1 MEPTLSENPPG
12 KILSPVRPKLSEAE
26 VRAELEKV
34 LASDRFRQAE
44 GLKRFLRYT
53 VEHTLRGEGD
63 QLKEYRI
70 GIEVLDR
77 DPSFDPRLDPAVRM
91 AARRLRAKLQEFY
104 ETDGRED
111 PVRIDIP
118 KGGYAA
124 IFSNL
129 PSTDLP
135 SPDKSAGFQKSRT
148 PHRTRIVNWA
158 VIFAALCLGALVFVA
173 LEINRGRSFGGAS
186 RQIRSIAVLPLQ
198 NLSGDPSKE
207 YLADGL
213 TEELLTDLAQVRSLR
228 VISRTSV
235 MTYKG
240 TRKRL
245 PEIARELNVDAVV
258 EGSVM
263 RSGSRIQVTAQLIE
277 APTDTHL
284 WAQTYQGDLS
294 DLLTLQNQVAQAIVH
309 QVGVK
314 LSSEE
319 QDRLKTVHL
328 ASPEAHEAYLLGR
341 YYWNKRN
348 AEGFARAIESF
359 QRAAE
364 KDPQYA
370 PPYAGLADCYVL
382 LAEYTLRP
390 SQEVIPKARD
400 AAARALKLDPTLAEA
415 HASLG
420 AAKVDDWDWKGGEQE
435 LSRAI
440 ELNPGYATAHQW
452 YAELLSQEGR
462 SDEAITEIKRAQ
474 ELDPLSLVVNT
485 IEGRILLFAGLI
497 DEAIDQLQKTLE
509 LDPDFTLASYNL
521 GKAYLQKGD
530 LKGATAEFQESAKVK
545 VAERAAALAYAYC
558 RAGKTAA
565 ARDLMAAYVN
575 QPPVKQPEVR
585 QSEVNQSRVEQRS
598 STYVSW
604 YGVAIFYAGLG
615 QNDQAITSLEKA
627 YVQHDSRLRD
637 VKEDAFF
644 ESLHSDPRF
653 ARLVQSV
660 GL

>member
-12 KILSPVRPKLSEAE
+12 RILSSASPKLSEAE
-26 VRAELEKV
+26 VRTGLEKV
-34 LASDRFRQAE
+34 LASDRFRPAE

-70 GIEVLDR
+70 GVEVLDR

-91 AARRLRAKLQEFY
+91 AARRLRAKLQEYY

-111 PVRIDIP
+111 PIRIDIP

-124 IFSNL
+124 IFSHFSSQHL
-129 PSTDLP
+129 SIPET
-135 SPDKSAGFQKSRT
+135 SAGREQSPRG
-148 PHRTRIVNWA
+148 HRPRIVTWVAILA
-158 VIFAALCLGALVFVA
+158 VLSVSTLVFVD
-173 LEINRGRSFGGAS
+173 LENNRRGSGNAS
-186 RQIRSIAVLPLQ
+186 RQIHSVAVLPLQ

-213 TEELLTDLAQVRSLR
+213 TESLVTDLAQVHSLR

-235 MTYKG
+235 MTYKN
-240 TRKRL
+240 TKKRL

-263 RSGSRIQVTAQLIE
+263 RSGNRIQVTAQLIE

-284 WAQTYQGDLS
+284 WAQSYEGDLN
-294 DLLTLQNQVAQAIVH
+294 DLLTLQNQVAQAIVQ

-314 LSSEE
+314 LTTKE
-319 QDRLKTVHL
+319 QGRLKTVHL
-328 ASPEAHEAYLLGR
+328 ANPEAHDAYLLGR
-341 YYWNKRN
+341 YYWNKRTM
-348 AEGFARAIESF
+348 EGFAKAAESF
-359 QRAAE
+359 QRATE
-364 KDPQYA
+364 KDPRYA

-390 SQEVIPKARD
+390 SKEVIPKARD
-400 AAARALKLDPTLAEA
+400 SAAKALELDPTLAEA

-420 AAKVDDWDWKGGEQE
+420 AAEVDDWDWRGAEQE
-435 LSRAI
+435 FRRAI
-440 ELNPGYATAHQW
+440 ELNPGYGTGHQW

-462 SDEAITEIKRAQ
+462 SGEAIAEIKHAQ

-485 IEGRILLFAGLI
+485 IEGRILLFAGLL
-497 DEAIDQLQKTLE
+497 DQAIDQLRKTLE
-509 LDPDFTLASYNL
+509 LDPEFTLANYNL

-530 LKGATAEFQESAKVK
+530 LKRATAEFVEAAKVK
-545 VAERAAALAYAYC
+545 VAERQAALAYAYS
-558 RAGKTAA
+558 RTGKTAA
-565 ARDLMAAYVN
+565 ARDLMASYIKKASVG
-575 QPPVKQPEVR
+575 QTGVRQPE
-585 QSEVNQSRVEQRS
+585 SA
-598 STYVSW
+598 YVSW
-604 YGVAIFYAGLG
+604 YGLAIFYAGLG
-615 QNDQAITSLEKA
+615 ENDQALTSLEKA

-644 ESLHSDPRF
+644 ESLRSDPRF
-653 ARLVQSV
+653 VQLVQRL

>member
-1 MEPTLSENPPG
+1 MEPTLSENPSG
-12 KILSPVRPKLSEAE
+12 KVLSNTGSDIPQEA

-34 LASDRFRQAE
+34 FRSDRFRQAE

-53 VEHTLRGEGD
+53 VEHTLQGEGD

-70 GIEVLDR
+70 GVEVLDR
-77 DPSFDPRLDPAVRM
+77 DSSFDPRLDPAVRM
-91 AARRLRAKLQEFY
+91 AARRLRSKLQEYY

-111 PVRIDIP
+111 PIRIYVP

-124 IFSNL
+124 TFSH
-129 PSTDLP
+129 PSHDP
-135 SPDKSAGFQKSRT
+135 SIPKTSAAGEKLRKA
-148 PHRTRIVNWA
+148 HRPRIVAWMA
-158 VIFAALCLGALVFVA
+158 VVAVLCVFASIFIG
-173 LEINRGRSFGGAS
+173 LEINRRSRSSGGPS
-186 RQIRSIAVLPLQ
+186 RQIRSVAVLPLQ

-263 RSGSRIQVTAQLIE
+263 RSGNRIQVTAQLIE

-284 WAQTYQGDLS
+284 WAQTYEGDLS
-294 DLLTLQNQVAQAIVH
+294 DLLTLQNQVAQAIVQ

-319 QDRLKTVHL
+319 QGRLQTVHL

-341 YYWNKRN
+341 YYWNKRTT
-348 AEGFARAIESF
+348 EGFARA
-359 QRAAE
+359 AE
-364 KDPQYA
+364 AFEQATKKDPQYA

-390 SQEVIPKARD
+390 SKEVIPKARD
-400 AAARALKLDPTLAEA
+400 AAAKALELDPMLAEA

-420 AAKVDDWDWKGGEQE
+420 AAEVDDWDWKGAEQE
-435 LSRAI
+435 LRRAI

-462 SDEAITEIKRAQ
+462 SGEAITEIKRAV

-485 IEGRILLFAGLI
+485 IEGRILLFAGLT
-497 DEAIDQLQKTLE
+497 DQAIDQLHKTLE
-509 LDPDFTLASYNL
+509 LDPEFTLANYNL

-530 LKGATAEFQESAKVK
+530 LKRATAEFQESAKVM
-545 VAERAAALAYAYC
+545 VAERQAALAYAYI

-565 ARDLMAAYVN
+565 ARGLMAIYVN
-575 QPPVKQPEVR
+575 QPGVDQTGVR
-585 QSEVNQSRVEQRS
+585 HPTSN
-598 STYVSW
+598 YISW
-604 YGVAIFYAGLG
+604 YGIAIFYAGLG
-615 QNDQAITSLEKA
+615 ENGQAFASLEKA
-627 YVQHDSRLRD
+627 YVERDSRLRD

-644 ESLHSDPRF
+644 ESLRSDPRF
-653 ARLVQSV
+653 ARLVKNV